1 MKNIHWLGAGLSS
14 IPGIRRL
21 AKKENRDPQITIRCG
36 TWRKGPCDKCN
47 KKRIHVTEISDFILI
62 K

>member
-1 MKNIHWLGAGLSS
+1 MICYEC
-14 IPGIRRL
+14 GIKAQRKEIRL
-21 AKKENRDPQITIRCG
+21 PKKENREPQITIRCG

>member
-1 MKNIHWLGAGLSS
+1 MICYEC
-14 IPGIRRL
+14 GIKAQRKEKRL

>member
-1 MKNIHWLGAGLSS
+1 MICYEC
-14 IPGIRRL
+14 GIKAQRKEIRD

-36 TWRKGPCDKCN
+36 SWRKGPCDKCK
-47 KKRIHVTEISDFILI
+47 KKRIFVTEISDFILI